1 VNRQVEQAKM
11 RATGHVARRLIV
23 VVWVAFAGQLVAQTD
38 RVRERDPSWTA
49 PKDADQSNPLAGRA
63 NILAGGQKVYGQRC
77 HTCHGREGR
86 GTTRAPS
93 LVAADVQAQTDGAL
107 FWKITG
113 GNTRAGMPSFSFL
126 PEAQRWQLV
135 LHLRGLAKEV
145 DSAIKN

>member
-1 VNRQVEQAKM
+1 M
-11 RATGHVARRLIV
+11 RVRRIVARGLIG
-23 VVWVAFAGQLVAQTD
+23 VVWVAGAGQLLAQTD

-49 PKDADQSNPLAGRA
+49 PLKEADHSNPLAGRA
-63 NILAGGQKVYGQRC
+63 NFVAGGQKVYGQRC
-77 HTCHGREGR
+77 HTCHGSEGR

-93 LVAADVQAQTDGAL
+93 LVAADVQTQTDGAL

-135 LHLRGLAKEV
+135 LYLRRLAREV
-145 DSAIKN
+145 D